1 MSKELTEQ
9 EAAKLFEQ
17 VSNANRDDDGLK
29 LSELMQAEATEEVAP
44 VEEDKPEETPT
55 EVVDEEVKPDKVEGE
70 EPSSPPVKAEEAET
84 KEDDSPPEEL
94 SELEKLRAQV
104 ARLDKE
110 NHRLSSQAGRVPYVQ
125 RKIKEIDK
133 KLEDLAK
140 ASPSSHPSAEVQK
153 KVLEKLKVVRD
164 NDPELADAI
173 AGAIAALGEA
183 TDGIGNE
190 VKTKE
195 IETLKNLRQLEVSA
209 YQEEQANA
217 LLETYP
223 NAPEVFA
230 SNEWKKWKAEQTNA
244 WATLANSDTADDVIF
259 ALEKYAKDMVA
270 KYPDL
275 AKEEPKGADAPAV
288 DVKAKEE
295 AQKVEAERQRKQKT
309 SVVIGSPS
317 APSKV
322 GLPDD
327 PNALFEKFSGEIRKS
342 ISG

>member
-1 MSKELTEQ
+1 VSNDLTEQ

-17 VSNANRDDDGLK
+17 VSNASRENDSLK
-29 LSELMQAEATEEVAP
+29 LSELMQADAIEEVAP
-44 VEEDKPEETPT
+44 VEEDKPEETPA
-55 EVVDEEVKPDKVEGE
+55 EVVDEEVKPDKVEADKA
-70 EPSSPPVKAEEAET
+70 SSPPEKAEEVEP
-84 KEDDSPPEEL
+84 KEEVKPSEP
-94 SELEKLRAQV
+94 SELEKLREQV

-140 ASPSSHPSAEVQK
+140 ASPSSHPSAEIQK

-183 TDGIGNE
+183 TDGITDE
-190 VKTKE
+190 VKAKE
-195 IETLKNLRQLEVSA
+195 IDSLKHLRQLEVSA
-209 YQEEQANA
+209 YQEAEANRI
-217 LLETYP
+217 LEVYP

-230 SNEWKKWKAEQTNA
+230 SNEWKKWKAEQTSA
-244 WATLANSDTADDVIF
+244 WATLANSDTADDVMF
-259 ALEKYAKDMVA
+259 AMEKYAKDMIA
-270 KYPDL
+270 KYPEL
-275 AKEEPKGADAPAV
+275 AKEEPKGVETPAV
-288 DVKAKEE
+288 DAKAKEE

-327 PNALFEKFSGEIRKS
+327 PNALFEKFSGEIRKQ